1 MKIGIVGLPNKGKS
15 TLFSCLTKINV
26 PIADYPFTT
35 IDPNQGIGYII
46 VDCACK
52 NFNVKCNPRTKCVNG
67 KRYVPI
73 NLVDIAGIVKDAHL
87 GKGLGNYF
95 LDRIRDSDALL
106 QVIDISGGTDIN
118 GNKAYD
124 FSADPEEEINIFKD
138 EFIKWVEEIL
148 KKHQRRFMQKKEEL
162 AKVLSGLN
170 FSEYDCELMI
180 KKLNLDIK
188 KISEEERELLR
199 IANYAYERIPKAFIA
214 NKMDL
219 GKAKSNFEK
228 LKEKYTIYPTIL
240 VAEHFARRLE
250 EQKFLE
256 ITDEIKQINFNVDTE
271 LQKKINIIIDIF
283 DNKKLAKLSTI
294 ILTDFVINK
303 MNYIVVFPVEDEHK
317 LSDSK
322 GNILPDAILLKKG
335 SNAIDLANAIHSEL
349 GKNLITA
356 IDVKRKINISKTDE
370 LKHLDV
376 IKLVVGK

>member
-15 TLFSCLTKINV
+15 TFFSCLTKINV

-52 NFNVKCNPRTKCVNG
+52 NFNLKCNPRTKCSNG
-67 KRYVPI
+67 KRFVPI

-106 QVIDISGGTDIN
+106 QVIDVSGSTDIN
-118 GNKAYD
+118 GNKAND
-124 FSADPEEEINIFKD
+124 FSANPEEEINIFKD

-148 KKHQRRFMQKKEEL
+148 KKHQRRFKQGKEEL

-188 KISEEERELLR
+188 KIAEEEKELLK
-199 IANYAYERIPKAFIA
+199 IANYAYERIPKAIIA

-219 GKAKSNFEK
+219 GNSKSNFEK
-228 LKEKYTIYPTIL
+228 LKDNYTLYPTIL
-240 VAEHFARRLE
+240 VAEHFARKLE
-250 EQKFLE
+250 EQNILE
-256 ITDEIKQINFNVDTE
+256 ITDEVKQINFDVDNE
-271 LQKKINIIIDIF
+271 LQKKINIILDIF
-283 DNKKLAKLSTI
+283 NNKKLAKLSTS

-303 MNYIVVFPVEDEHK
+303 MNFIVVFPVEDEHK

-322 GNILPDAILLKKG
+322 GNVLPDAILLKKG
-335 SNAIDLANAIHSEL
+335 STAIDLANAIHSEL

-356 IDVKRKINISKTDE
+356 IDVKRKINISKNDE